1 MRIAACARRAAGA
14 LILAWVANAAQA
26 AADGTA
32 AERGEYV
39 FRAAGC
45 AACHTDAD
53 NGGAFLAGGRRFAT
67 PFGVFHSPNITP
79 HREHGIGAWSEAE
92 FVAAVREGVGPGGKH
107 YYPVFPYPSY
117 RLMRPADAA
126 DLYAY
131 LMTVEAQATPN
142 REHELALPFRFR
154 FVNRVWKWLFLD
166 RGEFSP
172 EPQRS
177 EQWNRGAY
185 LVRALGHCGECH
197 TPRNLLGVLDGER
210 HLAGTAEGPDGEA
223 IPNITPHRADGIGK
237 WSVSD
242 LRWYLETGGLPDGD
256 FAGSLMAEVIDEGL
270 SQLTDEDREAIAV
283 YLKDLPP
290 LPGPRKQGG

>member
-1 MRIAACARRAAGA
+1 MRAAAVMALVTLLAAGA
-14 LILAWVANAAQA
+14 ARAQGDAAQ
-26 AADGTA
+26 
-32 AERGEYV
+32 RGEYV

-45 AACHTDAD
+45 AACHTQPEDK
-53 NGGAFLAGGRRFAT
+53 GAFLAGGRALDT
-67 PFGVFHSPNITP
+67 PFGRFFSPNITP
-79 HREHGIGAWSEAE
+79 HPQHGIGNWSADDLWR
-92 FVAAVREGVGPGGKH
+92 ALTEGESPGGAH
-107 YYPVFPYPSY
+107 YYPVFPFPSY
-117 RLMRPADAA
+117 AAMRRADANA
-126 DLYAY
+126 LHAY
-131 LMTVEAQATPN
+131 LMSVTPAPAAN
-142 REHELALPFRFR
+142 REHELPWYMDFRIANLF
-154 FVNRVWKWLFLD
+154 WKWLFLD
-166 RGEFSP
+166 ADTF
-172 EPQRS
+172 EPVPGKS

-185 LVRALGHCGECH
+185 LVNALGHCGECH

-283 YLKDLPP
+283 YLKHLPP